1 MFVRL
6 LALAL
11 LAAVVAAIAAHR
23 SDSAGADLVYIVK
36 PYDTV
41 WSIASAHYAGDPRD
55 AISRIERRNGLRDAL
70 IRPGQRLVL
79 PRYPHLLAAKG
90 AKRRLSTSALQSARG
105 PRPRLPR
112 HLRVDADRPAGTGG
126 AP

>member
-1 MFVRL
+1 MFVRI

-23 SDSAGADLVYIVK
+23 SDSAGSDLVYIVK

-55 AISRIERRNGLRDAL
+55 AISRIERRNGLKDAL

-79 PRYPHLLAAKG
+79 PR
-90 AKRRLSTSALQSARG
+90 
-105 PRPRLPR
+105 
-112 HLRVDADRPAGTGG
+112 
-126 AP
+126 

>member
-1 MFVRL
+1 MFVRI

-11 LAAVVAAIAAHR
+11 LAAVVAAIVAHR
-23 SDSAGADLVYIVK
+23 SDSAGSDLVYIVK

-55 AISRIERRNGLRDAL
+55 AVSRIETRNGLNDAL

-79 PRYPHLLAAKG
+79 PR
-90 AKRRLSTSALQSARG
+90 
-105 PRPRLPR
+105 
-112 HLRVDADRPAGTGG
+112 
-126 AP
+126 